1 MSGISR
7 LLAKELS
14 SALGITDAPVSGVVS
29 KGSDDLLESSTAIG
43 INKQVSNVDYDVQ
56 RRTK

>member
-1 MSGISR
+1 MSGITR

-14 SALGITDAPVSGVVS
+14 SALGITDTPVAGAVA
-29 KGSDDLLESSTAIG
+29 KGSDDLLESSVDVGT
-43 INKQVSNVDYDVQ
+43 NKQVSNLVQ

>member
-1 MSGISR
+1 MSGITR

-14 SALGITDAPVSGVVS
+14 SALGITDTPVAGAVS
-29 KGSDDLLESSTAIG
+29 KGSDDLLASSVDVGT
-43 INKQVSNVDYDVQ
+43 NKQVSNVDYDVQ